1 MRTLACDHD
10 HRREQATAGRV
21 AHRRETGFGFG
32 VVPDRGTHRR
42 QECALRLLG
51 RGMRT
56 APAIIIRGN
65 DAVVRRQPVPCTPAV
80 GPVSTRPTTHHAGSG
95 ATVARVSAAPGCLPY
110 STPPAVARPR
120 TART

>member
-1 MRTLACDHD
+1 MRTFAFDHD

-56 APAIIIRGN
+56 APDIIIGGH
-65 DAVVRRQPVPCTPAV
+65 DAVVRRQRSEEHTSELQSLMRISYAV
-80 GPVSTRPTTHHAGSG
+80 FCLKKKK
-95 ATVARVSAAPGCLPY
+95 ATN
-110 STPPAVARPR
+110 T
-120 TART
+120 